1 MITVRSLSVGGNL
14 NQEYNQ
20 IPRASQVLRELTI
33 LWYQAEFNHFQLKG
47 LPGAF
52 STWPWT

>member
-1 MITVRSLSVGGNL
+1 MVTVRSLTVGGNL
-14 NQEYNQ
+14 NQEYDQ

-33 LWYQAEFNHFQLKG
+33 LWYQAEFNRLQLRD

-52 STWPWT
+52 ST